1 MPYAPRANR
10 DRQPAVP
17 MQPAID
23 PAAWAP
29 EELAAKDDWIYELSG
44 NECGQ
49 IVAAVDGIEK
59 SGLGIKNIRKDDF
72 RLAGFADDLAGIRDE
87 FLNGRGFVLIRGVPV
102 ADMTREQSAIA
113 FWGIGAHLGRAVS
126 QNGQGHLLGH
136 VKDVGGDYSDK
147 NTRGYLS
154 NAQMGFHA
162 DRCDYVAL
170 LCLQTSKAGGESRIA
185 SSVSLY
191 NKMLAERPDLV
202 EELCK
207 DFYWSRIGEIPP
219 GLGPYYLMPVFSF
232 DDGYICVRGVSTQI
246 YKSQGLEGVPD
257 YTAKQHEALDY
268 FKATVESLSFDMEFR
283 EGDIQILHNHVM
295 LHSRRGFE
303 DWPEPEKRRHL
314 LRLWLRDDQGRS
326 LMPEYQKVIS
336 GVELEGVE
344 LNAPLDVPIPA

>member
-1 MPYAPRANR
+1 MSFTPRTNR
-10 DRQPAVP
+10 YREPAVP
-17 MQPAID
+17 MRTAVD
-23 PAAWAP
+23 PAGWRP
-29 EELAAKDDWIYELSG
+29 GELALNDDWIYQLSK
-44 NECGQ
+44 NQCDQITNAVAKIETRGQ
-49 IVAAVDGIEK
+49 DIKDVSK
-59 SGLGIKNIRKDDF
+59 SDFHLGD
-72 RLAGFADDLAGIRDE
+72 FADDLIVIRDE

-102 ADMTREQSAIA
+102 ADMTREQSALA

-136 VKDVGGDYSDK
+136 VKDIGGDYSDK

-154 NAQMGFHA
+154 SAQMGFHA

-170 LCLQTSKAGGESRIA
+170 FCLQTSKLGGESRIA

-219 GLGPYYLMPVFSF
+219 GLGPFYLMPVFSF

-257 YTAKQHEALDY
+257 YTEKQHEALDY

-314 LRLWLRDDQGRS
+314 LRLWLRDDRGRPVMS
-326 LMPEYQKVIS
+326 EYQNVIS

-344 LNAPLDVPIPA
+344 LNTPLDVPLLA